1 MPKDHAVMHQT
12 RTLANARL
20 ILPGGELHG
29 RISFRGG
36 EIVEI
41 APGGAV
47 PDGAVDCERDIVTAG
62 LVELHTDNLER
73 HIRPRPSADWPHA
86 AAIVAHDAELAGC
99 GITTVFDA
107 IRVGSIEGKGGMG
120 WTRYARQLATELL
133 SLRASGALKISHHMH
148 LRAEICS
155 HSLAEELAE
164 FGPDDR
170 IGILSLMDH
179 TPGQRQFADIDQY
192 RTYMMGKH
200 GLSAAKFAEHV
211 ETRQALGER
220 VREAHERAAV
230 DAAQRFGAV
239 LASHDDTTAGHVAR
253 SAAHGIALAEFPTT
267 EEAARACRQHG
278 IAVMMGAPNLIRG
291 GSHSGNVSAAELAEA
306 DLLDIV
312 SSDYVP
318 SALLYSA
325 TRLAELWKDW
335 PRAMAT
341 VSTAPARAAGL
352 MDRGQLAEGMRA
364 DLVRFRAI
372 GGVPVLHGVWSAG
385 ARVA

>member
-1 MPKDHAVMHQT
+1 MPKDQTLMPRT

-20 ILPGGELHG
+20 ILPGGEVHG

-41 APGGAV
+41 ARGADV
-47 PDGAVDCERDIVTAG
+47 PAGAMDCEGDIVAAG

-73 HIRPRPSADWPHA
+73 HIRPRPSANWPHMP
-86 AAIVAHDAELAGC
+86 AIVAHDAELASC

-107 IRVGSIEGKGGMG
+107 IRVGSIEGKGGVG
-120 WTRYARQLATELL
+120 WSRYARQVATELL
-133 SLRASGALKISHHMH
+133 GLRASGALKISHHIH

-155 HSLAEELAE
+155 QSLIEELAE

-179 TPGQRQFADIDQY
+179 TPGQRQFADIGQY

-200 GLSAAKFAEHV
+200 GMSEATFAEHV
-211 ETRQALGER
+211 ETRQALGNR
-220 VREAHERAAV
+220 VRDAHESAAV

-253 SAAHGIALAEFPTT
+253 SAGHGIALAEFPTT

-291 GSHSGNVSAAELAEA
+291 GSHSGNVSATILAEA
-306 DLLDIV
+306 DLLDIM

-325 TRLAELWKDW
+325 IRLAEIWKDW
-335 PRAMAT
+335 PRAMET
-341 VSTAPARAAGL
+341 VSAAPAHAAGL
-352 MDRGQLAEGMRA
+352 MDRGRLAEGMRA
-364 DLVRFRAI
+364 DLVRFRAVD
-372 GGVPVLHGVWSAG
+372 GVPVLRGVWSAG

>member
-1 MPKDHAVMHQT
+1 MPKDRFVMHQT

-41 APGGAV
+41 ARGGAV
-47 PDGAVDCERDIVTAG
+47 PDGAVDCEGDIVTAG

-86 AAIVAHDAELAGC
+86 AAIVAHDAELASC

-120 WTRYARQLATELL
+120 WSRYARQLATELL
-133 SLRASGALKISHHMH
+133 SLRASGALKISHHLH
-148 LRAEICS
+148 LRAEMCS
-155 HSLAEELAE
+155 HSLIDELAE
-164 FGPDDR
+164 FGPEDR

-200 GLSAAKFAEHV
+200 GLSEVAFAEHV

-220 VREAHERAAV
+220 VRETHERAAV

-341 VSTAPARAAGL
+341 VSAAPARAAGL

-385 ARVA
+385 RRVA

>member
-1 MPKDHAVMHQT
+1 MPKDQTLMPRT

-20 ILPGGELHG
+20 ILPGGEVHG

-41 APGGAV
+41 ARGADV
-47 PDGAVDCERDIVTAG
+47 PAGAMDCEGDIVAAG

-73 HIRPRPSADWPHA
+73 HIRPRPSANWPHM
-86 AAIVAHDAELAGC
+86 AAIVAHDAELASC

-107 IRVGSIEGKGGMG
+107 IRVGSIEGKGGVG
-120 WTRYARQLATELL
+120 WSRYARQVATELL
-133 SLRASGALKISHHMH
+133 GLRASGALKISHHIH

-155 HSLAEELAE
+155 RSLIEELAE

-179 TPGQRQFADIDQY
+179 TPGQRQFADIGQY

-200 GLSAAKFAEHV
+200 GMSEATFAEHV
-211 ETRQALGER
+211 ETRQALGNR
-220 VREAHERAAV
+220 VRDAHESAAV

-253 SAAHGIALAEFPTT
+253 SAGHGIALAEFPTT

-291 GSHSGNVSAAELAEA
+291 GSHSGNVSATVLAEA
-306 DLLDIV
+306 DLLDIM

-325 TRLAELWKDW
+325 TRLAEIWKDW
-335 PRAMAT
+335 PRAMET
-341 VSTAPARAAGL
+341 VSAAPAHAAGL
-352 MDRGQLAEGMRA
+352 MDRGRLAEGMRA
-364 DLVRFRAI
+364 DLVRFRAVD
-372 GGVPVLHGVWSAG
+372 GVPVLRGVWSAG
-385 ARVA
+385 ERVA

>member
-1 MPKDHAVMHQT
+1 MPRDQPLMPET

-20 ILPGGELHG
+20 ILPGGEVRG
-29 RISFRGG
+29 RISFAGG

-41 APGGAV
+41 ATGADV
-47 PDGAVDCERDIVTAG
+47 PAGATDCEGDILAPG

-86 AAIVAHDAELAGC
+86 AAIVGHDAELAAC
-99 GITTVFDA
+99 GITTVYDA
-107 IRVGSIEGKGGMG
+107 IRVGSIEGKGGIG
-120 WTRYARQLATELL
+120 WSRYARNLASELL
-133 SLRASGALKISHHMH
+133 AMREAGALKISHHLH
-148 LRAEICS
+148 LRAEMCS
-155 HSLAEELAE
+155 HSLIDELAE
-164 FGPDDR
+164 FGPEDR
-170 IGILSLMDH
+170 IGIVSLMDH
-179 TPGQRQFADIDQY
+179 TPGQRQFADIGQY

-200 GLSAAKFAEHV
+200 GMSETVFREHV
-211 ETRQALGER
+211 ETRQALGAR
-220 VREAHERAAV
+220 VREGHERAAV
-230 DAAQRFGAV
+230 EAAQRFGAV

-291 GSHSGNVSAAELAEA
+291 GSHSGNVSAARLAEA

-325 TRLAELWKDW
+325 VRLAEIWRDW

-341 VSTAPARAAGL
+341 VSAAPAHAAGL
-352 MDRGQLAEGMRA
+352 VDRGWLAEGMRA
-364 DLVRFRAI
+364 DMVRFRTVE
-372 GGVPVLHGVWSAG
+372 GVPVLRGVWSAG
-385 ARVA
+385 SRVA

>member
-1 MPKDHAVMHQT
+1 MAGS
-12 RTLANARL
+12 AFAAARSWRSRAARDV
-20 ILPGGELHG
+20 P
-29 RISFRGG
+29 
-36 EIVEI
+36 
-41 APGGAV
+41 AGAM
-47 PDGAVDCERDIVTAG
+47 DCEGDIVAAG

-73 HIRPRPSADWPHA
+73 HIRPRPSANWPHM
-86 AAIVAHDAELAGC
+86 AAIVAHDAELAAC

-120 WTRYARQLATELL
+120 WSRYARQVATELL
-133 SLRASGALKISHHMH
+133 GLRASGALKISHHIH

-155 HSLAEELAE
+155 RSLIEELAE

-179 TPGQRQFADIDQY
+179 TPGQRQFADIGQY

-200 GLSAAKFAEHV
+200 GMSEATFAEHV
-211 ETRQALGER
+211 ETRQALGNR
-220 VREAHERAAV
+220 VRDAHESAAV

-253 SAAHGIALAEFPTT
+253 SAGHGIALAEFPTT

-291 GSHSGNVSAAELAEA
+291 GSHSGNVSATVLAEA

-325 TRLAELWKDW
+325 TRLAEIWKDW

-341 VSTAPARAAGL
+341 VSAAPAHAAGL

-364 DLVRFRAI
+364 DLVRFRAVD
-372 GGVPVLHGVWSAG
+372 GVPVLRGVWSAG
-385 ARVA
+385 ERVA